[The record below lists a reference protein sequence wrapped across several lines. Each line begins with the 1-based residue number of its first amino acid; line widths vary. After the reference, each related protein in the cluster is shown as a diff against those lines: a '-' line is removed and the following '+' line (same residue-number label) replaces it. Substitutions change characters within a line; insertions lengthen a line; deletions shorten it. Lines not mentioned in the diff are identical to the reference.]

1 MKGLRWFDQST
12 LVVWR
17 KHLSACPFS
26 LASRPFLLGIPA
38 PCLWE
43 SSPLSSKEKTPFF
56 GRPHAFPWEDGT
68 RPLGEEALFTACA
81 ASKWLVS
88 VPPAPHLRPLWARSR
103 LRERQAGERT
113 GTAPPNPR
121 LGTAERRRAEQSPT
135 AQAFC
140 RRKRGK
146 TICRVQA
153 CSRPDLPLGRGG
165 AREVPRVRSS
175 TGRHRKS
182 CFVCNQW

>member
-1 MKGLRWFDQST
+1 MLARSPW
-12 LVVWR
+12 
-17 KHLSACPFS
+17 HLGPSS
-26 LASRPFLLGIPA
+26 LASLPLVFGSPAPFLPKKRHLSLGDR
-38 PCLWE
+38 
-43 SSPLSSKEKTPFF
+43 TPFL
-56 GRPHAFPWEDGT
+56 GKTGLAHWGKKPSSRPVP
-68 RPLGEEALFTACA
+68 R
-81 ASKWLVS
+81 ASGLS
-88 VPPAPHLRPLWARSR
+88 LCPPR
-103 LRERQAGERT
+103 LTSAHCGPVRGFANGRQAKGR
-113 GTAPPNPR
+113 NPR